1 MNAKKLGKFIAE
13 NDFRRTDD
21 DLWLVSDFFR
31 FLFLEV
37 RKIGIFLI
45 SSSSLT
51 MTMTLRKSFE

>member
-13 NDFRRTDD
+13 NDFWRMGD

-37 RKIGIFLI
+37 RKIGIFFMQVLMEFDDDNDI
-45 SSSSLT
+45 T
-51 MTMTLRKSFE
+51 

>member
-13 NDFRRTDD
+13 NDFWRMGD

-37 RKIGIFLI
+37 RKIGIFLMQVLMEFDDDNDI
-45 SSSSLT
+45 T
-51 MTMTLRKSFE
+51 

>member
-31 FLFLEV
+31 FLFFGG
-37 RKIGIFLI
+37 KKDWNF
-45 SSSSLT
+45 SYF
-51 MTMTLRKSFE
+51 KFEFDDDNDIT